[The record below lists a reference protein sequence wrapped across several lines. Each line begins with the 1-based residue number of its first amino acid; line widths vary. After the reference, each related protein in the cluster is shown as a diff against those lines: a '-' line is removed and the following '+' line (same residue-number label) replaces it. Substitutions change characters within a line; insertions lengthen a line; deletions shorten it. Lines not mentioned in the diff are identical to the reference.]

1 MNTRTATPAIL
12 AVSLAVLLSGAAA
25 VSADADTTRVDLAPA
40 GNATVIGLVR
50 GKVMVREDF
59 SPIRDDVSPLRTVL
73 PSLSIGS
80 ISVTA
85 PTPATETVDDDLSP
99 LRGSR

>member
-1 MNTRTATPAIL
+1 MNTRTATPAIF
-12 AVSLAVLLSGAAA
+12 AVSLAVLLSGTAAA
-25 VSADADTTRVDLAPA
+25 SADAGTARDDLSTA

-50 GKVMVREDF
+50 GKVVVREDF
-59 SPIRDDVSPLRTVL
+59 SPIRDDVSPLRTGL
-73 PSLSIGS
+73 PSTPIGS

-85 PTPATETVDDDLSP
+85 PTPAPETVDDDLSP